1 MKRQKADNGKEAG
14 MIHSWRCSE
23 GKSYITVHAVFI
35 SSANKYMFLWILKD
49 PFERL
54 LAGPGKPSRLKAP
67 SAFSPLSQALWHFQW
82 VGALTTFLFPE
93 WFPPAS
99 NSKRGTPVLSTSAY
113 HSASRA
119 LPGATSSPHK
129 PRHSPFLSL
138 WALPPT
144 ASSLPFLLSSSVLEA
159 YWRHSLQGRI
169 KPSHASHTLN
179 SLVWNERHHLHGIC
193 CLCLWVIR
201 CLLRGKEPLQ
211 RSWSKFANEG
221 SWGLWALTV
230 FISFCSASTWLKL
243 DCWDIT
249 SKRAIWNNT

>member
-113 HSASRA
+113 HAASRA
-119 LPGATSSPHK
+119 PPGATSSPHR
-129 PRHSPFLSL
+129 PRHPPFSLIVSITAHSLIPPFPSQFLS
-138 WALPPT
+138 
-144 ASSLPFLLSSSVLEA
+144 
-159 YWRHSLQGRI
+159 
-169 KPSHASHTLN
+169 
-179 SLVWNERHHLHGIC
+179 
-193 CLCLWVIR
+193 
-201 CLLRGKEPLQ
+201 
-211 RSWSKFANEG
+211 SWSLLASLIAGQNQAISCKPHIKLSCLKWKTPS
-221 SWGLWALTV
+221 SWNMLPLSVGDKMP
-230 FISFCSASTWLKL
+230 S
-243 DCWDIT
+243 
-249 SKRAIWNNT
+249 